1 MRLLFPLALLTGCG
15 AGSKSA
21 PEAFRLAFTATD
33 GGSPVDCTTPAGGLG
48 DSGAYSLG
56 ISDLRFYVSN
66 LEFRDD
72 AGEVLT
78 TTFDANDFQYQGGTG
93 WVGLIDLTGNTDGT
107 CTGSAVA
114 YSEGTA
120 RTNDAISGETLV
132 GDVASITFDVG
143 VPQALMQEVIGSTTA
158 EAAPSPLNE
167 MFWSWATG
175 YRHFVM
181 NATVSDGSEEGDSYM
196 HVGSTG
202 CAADGELALENQ
214 DSCEFVN
221 TPHVEIDAFDLAAD
235 SVALDLAALVAGLD
249 FLSPIYDPDTFEV
262 IGEGVGVECHSSP
275 DQPDCPVLFDNFGV
289 EIATGEASAAN
300 NLVFVS
306 L

>member
-1 MRLLFPLALLTGCG
+1 MRLLFPFALLTGCG
-15 AGSKSA
+15 PASKSE
-21 PEAFRLAFTATD
+21 PEAFRLAFAATD
-33 GGSPVDCTTPAGGLG
+33 GGSPVDCTTPADGLG

-289 EIATGEASAAN
+289 DIATGEASAAN